1 MKKLARAA
9 IASATLFALAAC
21 GSADDANE
29 EAVADNV
36 EIPADDAMAP
46 IVEAPVADSAIDEP
60 VVVTETTENPAAVI
74 ENENEQVRAETAAT
88 SAADVAARAQAAAA
102 EAATATAEDRLD

>member
-9 IASATLFALAAC
+9 LASATLLALAAC
-21 GSADDANE
+21 GSADDASE

-46 IVEAPVADSAIDEP
+46 IVEAPVADTAINEP
-60 VVVTETTENPAAVI
+60 VIVRETTENPAAV
-74 ENENEQVRAETAAT
+74 NESEQVRAETAADN
-88 SAADVAARAQAAAA
+88 AADVAARAQAAAA
-102 EAATATAEDRLD
+102 EAATATAEDRMD